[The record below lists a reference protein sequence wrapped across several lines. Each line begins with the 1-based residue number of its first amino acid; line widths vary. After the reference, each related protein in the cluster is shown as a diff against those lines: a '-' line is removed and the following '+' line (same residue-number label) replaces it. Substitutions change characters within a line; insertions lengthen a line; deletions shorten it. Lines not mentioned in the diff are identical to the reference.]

1 MVQIAKYQESQITQ
15 AAMVDQRNVAGEV
28 EVGALMAE
36 SMQSLSDTNCL
47 SLSQPTGGRGG
58 CHGREM

>member
-1 MVQIAKYQESQITQ
+1 
-15 AAMVDQRNVAGEV
+15 VDQGNVAGEV

-36 SMQSLSDTNCL
+36 SMLSRSDTKSLSLLQT
-47 SLSQPTGGRGG
+47 TGGRGG